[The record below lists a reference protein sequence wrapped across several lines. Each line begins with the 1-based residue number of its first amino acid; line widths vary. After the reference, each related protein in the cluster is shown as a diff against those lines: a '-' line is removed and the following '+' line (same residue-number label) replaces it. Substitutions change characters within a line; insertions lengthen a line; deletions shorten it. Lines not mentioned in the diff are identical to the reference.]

1 MNGADGGLSASHA
14 FGRWRFDADTGN
26 LFDGDTTIRLE
37 PQVAKLLDYF
47 LTHQDTLVTRDE
59 LIAAVW
65 DGRIVSDDAIN
76 RCISILRQT
85 LSPDDK
91 NAVIE
96 TVVRRGFISH
106 FPPPSGDVAE
116 LAEPARNG
124 KPWVLA
130 LLVGVLAVLVWGAL
144 DRFGAEPEPAR
155 VTPRDEAPMVAVLP
169 FVTAGLAGDSE
180 FFANGMHDDL
190 LTQLAQL
197 ESIRVISRTSVYPY
211 RDSERSIREIGRE
224 LGADAILEGGVQQVG
239 DHIRLNVQ
247 LIDAHSDVHLWA
259 EQYDRELS
267 PASIFAIQ
275 AEIARAI
282 ASALQ
287 ATLTEE
293 DASQLKVLPTDNMAA
308 YRAFHEA
315 MELRDTYNIAAPA
328 QIAALEKAV
337 ALDPDFVRAWAELA
351 GALSFANFG
360 RPDPEAMQRVE
371 RILEHIRT
379 LAPDSA
385 DYAIAQTY
393 FAYYLLQDFELAFEL
408 VKQAQSLRPSD
419 ANVVELKSWIQR
431 RLGDFD
437 GRIESVR
444 LARTL
449 DPRSPRWTVSLVGSL
464 ITVHRYD
471 EAMQEIEQSPD
482 QVYDLAVMRILLLQ
496 RERPDPSTRL
506 GEMLRIQREFQAA
519 ANPFDL
525 WEAHIA
531 AGDYRGAEDLLSSM
545 QRADLA
551 DNFWAIAGLTSVE
564 LPRIV
569 TYRFL
574 DANDRLGQ
582 RVAEVRTRLEQ
593 NRDAGQRMF
602 EVNQNLAMAV
612 VTAAEGNTDE
622 TRRFS
627 RIWLREAP
635 ADQAEL
641 ARRRQIACRA
651 LGMAGA
657 TADAVGC
664 IRSGLAEPSLV
675 MPFIEP
681 YLPYYDSVRDD
692 PEFAALLNELGSDQN
707 NMLK

>member
-1 MNGADGGLSASHA
+1 MNGAGGGVAA
-14 FGRWRFDADTGN
+14 PRTFGHWRFDADTGN
-26 LFDGDTTIRLE
+26 LFDGDATIRLE

-91 NAVIE
+91 NAFIE

-130 LLVGVLAVLVWGAL
+130 LLLGVLAVVVWVAI
-144 DRFGAEPEPAR
+144 DRFRDEPEP
-155 VTPRDEAPMVAVLP
+155 PRATQRTGAPMVAVLP
-169 FVTAGLAGDSE
+169 FLTSGLAGDSE

-197 ESIRVISRTSVYPY
+197 QSIRVISRTSVYPY

-239 DHIRLNVQ
+239 DEIRLNVQ

-259 EQYDRELS
+259 EQYDRALS

-275 AEIARAI
+275 AEIAQAI

-293 DASQLKVLPTDNMAA
+293 DASQLKVLPTENMAA
-308 YRAFHEA
+308 YRAYHEA
-315 MELRDTYNIAAPA
+315 MELRETYIIAAPA
-328 QIAALEKAV
+328 HIAALERAV
-337 ALDPDFVRAWAELA
+337 ALDPEFVRAWTELA

-360 RPDPEAMQRVE
+360 RADPEAVQRVE
-371 RILEHIRT
+371 QILEHIRT
-379 LAPDSA
+379 LAPGSA
-385 DYAIAQTY
+385 DYLIAQTY
-393 FAYYLLQDFELAFEL
+393 FAYYLLQDYELAFEL
-408 VKQAQSLRPSD
+408 VRQAQSLRPSD
-419 ANVVELKSWIQR
+419 ANIVELKSWIQR

-449 DPRSPRWTVSLVGSL
+449 DPRNPRWTVSLVGGL
-464 ITVHRYD
+464 ITMHRYD
-471 EAMQEIEQSPD
+471 EAMREIEQSPD
-482 QVYDLAVMRILLLQ
+482 QHYDLATMRILLQQ
-496 RERPDPSTRL
+496 REHPDPSARL
-506 GEMLRIQREFQAA
+506 AEMLRIQREFRAE

-525 WEAHIA
+525 WEVHIA
-531 AGDYRGAEDLLSSM
+531 AGDFRGAEGLLSSM

-551 DNFWAIAGLTSVE
+551 DNFWAVAGLTSVE

-569 TYRFL
+569 TYWFL
-574 DANDRLGQ
+574 DADDRLAQ
-582 RVAEVRTRLEQ
+582 RLAEVRTSLAQ
-593 NRDAGQRMF
+593 NRDSGQRLF
-602 EVNQNLAMAV
+602 EVNQNLAMAL
-612 VTAAEGNTDE
+612 VTAAEGNTEE

-641 ARRRQIACRA
+641 ANRRQLACRA

-657 TADAVGC
+657 ASDAVAC
-664 IRSGLAEPSLV
+664 IRSGLVEPSLV

-681 YLPYYDSVRDD
+681 YLPYYDSMRDE
-692 PEFAALLNELGSDQN
+692 PEFAALMADLR
-707 NMLK
+707 